1 MEINRTNYEAYF
13 IDYLEGNLDEGLVDS
28 FIEFLK
34 LNPDLKEELE
44 MYEPVSVIPSPV
56 AFGNKIDLY
65 KEKYD
70 SEEEFN
76 QAAIASLEGNLSEET
91 EQEFKRYVSSH
102 SEKQKELTLFSKTI
116 LKADESVVFSK
127 KSNLYKK
134 SLGKTILLWTSR
146 VAAVLVLA
154 IAVFSLL
161 KKEPAI
167 VNQENQLAKTEQNI
181 EKQEITPANK
191 TEIAETIQTESPV
204 QKGEHKSEPNA
215 PATKNEIKSVAP
227 VVTPPTKKED
237 ALLKRIPINLPE
249 KMNTLTASID
259 VQNPR
264 TSLATMYI
272 SYPEDSY
279 EEEFLADRVKEKI
292 NVNRITKAGLNLF
305 TSISNERF
313 TYETDKDGK
322 VTEYSYDSRLLAF
335 SIPGRRSS
343 PE

>member
-13 IDYLEGNLDEGLVDS
+13 IDYLEGNLNEGLVDS

-44 MYEPVSVIPSPV
+44 MYEPVSVIPSSV

-70 SEEEFN
+70 SEEEFD

-91 EQEFKRYVSSH
+91 EQEFKQYVSSH
-102 SEKQKELTLFSKTI
+102 PEKQKDLALFNETI
-116 LKADESVVFSK
+116 LKADESIVFNQK
-127 KSNLYKK
+127 NILYKK
-134 SLGKTILLWTSR
+134 PLGKTILLWTSR

-154 IAVFSLL
+154 VAVFSLL

-191 TEIAETIQTESPV
+191 TEITETIQTEIPV
-204 QKGEHKSEPNA
+204 QKEENKSKPIV
-215 PATKNEIKSVAP
+215 PATNNEIKSVAP
-227 VVTPPTKKED
+227 AVTTPSKNEN
-237 ALLKRIPINLPE
+237 ALPKRVPMYLLE
-249 KMNTLTASID
+249 KMNTLTASVD
-259 VQNPR
+259 VQNTK
-264 TSLATMYI
+264 TSLGIMYI
-272 SYPEDSY
+272 NYPENSY

-292 NVNRITKAGLNLF
+292 NVNRITKAGLNLV